1 MECIQFLCF
10 HCRHTKWY
18 CLRHSKTH
26 YTLQTSVIVK
36 NSSPHRQLADCW
48 LSVGR
53 LLVICRPTVG
63 DLSADS
69 WPTVDQHLTDSWPTD
84 LFRFFWKDNF
94 LQDICWPQ
102 STDCRLTV
110 GDLSVRCWQS
120 VGNFMPII
128 ALKSMWFTTLDN
140 CIEKIKW
147 NSQ

>member
-120 VGNFMPII
+120 FGRMSLTSCRLLP
-128 ALKSMWFTTLDN
+128 WFTTLDN